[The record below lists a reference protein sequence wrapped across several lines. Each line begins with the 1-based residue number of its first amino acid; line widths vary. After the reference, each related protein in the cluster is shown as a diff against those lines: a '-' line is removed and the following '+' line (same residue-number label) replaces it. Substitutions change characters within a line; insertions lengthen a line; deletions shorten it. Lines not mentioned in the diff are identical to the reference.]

1 MDPLSPIQPEET
13 ILRRVPKQKGMS
25 LDLRTVQ
32 PGAFAPNEK
41 DTDGLSV
48 HRAGIHTP
56 KEVAQDF
63 RGQGSQPVWVAHLR
77 ARDILAMGMT
87 IEPKPVAASVAP
99 PRPAQPGHAIIPDM
113 NAGNASSNETE
124 ERKRQLA
131 AAVFQI
137 DGPFDPPKREPPAN
151 TASPH

>member
-1 MDPLSPIQPEET
+1 MD
-13 ILRRVPKQKGMS
+13 QK
-25 LDLRTVQ
+25 TVQ

-63 RGQGSQPVWVAHLR
+63 RGKGSQPVWVAHIR
-77 ARDILAMGMT
+77 AKDILALGVT
-87 IEPKPVAASVAP
+87 IVPMPVAASVDP
-99 PRPAQPGHAIIPDM
+99 SRPAQPGHAIIPEM
-113 NAGNASSNETE
+113 NARNANSNETA
-124 ERKRQLA
+124 ERKRLLA

-137 DGPFDPPKREPPAN
+137 DGPFDPPTPKPPTNA
-151 TASPH
+151 APSH